1 MKYTVAIFFLFLTL
15 VACDDFTKQNEESL
29 KLTQKKELVFKSISK
44 KWQFVFPEARPEVKQ
59 VINGWNHWEQF
70 KRELEEKPKTS
81 LLAFQLKVK
90 TVSKKADSLSLT
102 VPEEFNIPQVRSR
115 LVTLNTK
122 IKSLDTFIHLDAIPE
137 KRILTLISEINEE
150 IKGVYT
156 QWDEVIIKK
165 AIPKEV
171 GEDDMIRA
179 LDTTRLAK
187 KRFQEEIIENE
198 KNQPLMPTKKD
209 SI

>member
-1 MKYTVAIFFLFLTL
+1 MKYIVTLFILFLSL
-15 VACDDFTKQNEESL
+15 ISCNDYSEQNEESL
-29 KLTQKKELVFKSISK
+29 KLAEKKEAVFKNISK
-44 KWQFVFPEARPEVKQ
+44 KWSFIFPEAKPEVNKT
-59 VINGWNHWEQF
+59 IENWNEWEQF
-70 KRELEEKPKTS
+70 KRELQEKPKTS

-90 TVSKKADSLSLT
+90 TVSKKSDSLSLT
-102 VPEEFNIPQVRSR
+102 VPESFNIPQVRSR

-122 IKSLDTFIHLDAIPE
+122 IKSLDTYIHLDEIPE
-137 KRILTLISEINEE
+137 KKVLQLITEINEE

-156 QWDEVIIKK
+156 QWNEIIIKK

-179 LDTTRLAK
+179 LDTTRLANK
-187 KRFQEEIIENE
+187 KFQEKVIEDE
-198 KNQPLMPTKKD
+198 KNQQLEQKD

>member
-1 MKYTVAIFFLFLTL
+1 MKYTVAILFLFLSL
-15 VACDDFTKQNEESL
+15 MACDDFTKQNEASIKMTE
-29 KLTQKKELVFKSISK
+29 KKELIFNSISK
-44 KWQFVFPEARPEVKQ
+44 NWRFDFPEARPEVKQ
-59 VINGWNHWEQF
+59 IINGWNHWEQF

-81 LLAFQLKVK
+81 LLAFQLKIK
-90 TVSKKADSLSLT
+90 NVSKRADSLSIT
-102 VPEEFNIPQVRSR
+102 VPEGFNIPQVRSR

-122 IKSLDTFIHLDAIPE
+122 IKSLDTFIHLEDIPE
-137 KRILTLISEINEE
+137 KRILTLITEINEE

-179 LDTTRLAK
+179 LDTTRLAN

-198 KNQPLMPTKKD
+198 KNQPLAPTKKD

>member
-1 MKYTVAIFFLFLTL
+1 MKYSIAFFFLFLSL
-15 VACDDFTKQNEESL
+15 VACDDFSKQNEESL
-29 KLTQKKELVFKSISK
+29 KLTQKKEVVFKSISK
-44 KWQFVFPEARPEVKQ
+44 NWRFVFPEAKPEVTKM
-59 VINGWNHWEQF
+59 INGWDHWEQF

-90 TVSKKADSLSLT
+90 NVSKRADSLSLT

-122 IKSLDTFIHLDAIPE
+122 IKSLDTFIHLDDIPE
-137 KRILTLISEINEE
+137 KRVLTLITEINEE

-156 QWDEVIIKK
+156 QWDEVIVKK

-179 LDTTRLAK
+179 LDTTRFAK
-187 KRFQEEIIENE
+187 QRYQEEVIANE
-198 KNQPLMPTKKD
+198 KNQPLAPTEKD